1 MPLDQRFLRLADRF
15 LQLIKEETTF
25 DGIVCDE
32 VGTIVRSTSSL
43 RIGDLHAGSQK
54 IMRGEVHECYV
65 TAEEARANPLI
76 REGQSCPIIV
86 GGRRVGTIGIAG
98 ALETTRPLARVAAVL
113 LAHWAEEIQPE
124 GMPAPSGLEQRR
136 RARVLFVHASPESWE
151 RVRQAL
157 HERYDLLQAGKLSD
171 ALVTARRESPEVVL
185 CEESTGLAPQLLSS
199 MKFEGELSAI
209 PLLLLTEH
217 PNDSEAI
224 LDAGADDVVSAS
236 ASGGELR
243 ARVRAA
249 VRSYRMYP
257 QLNIERKNL
266 ARTVRMLS
274 RSQARTRAVIES
286 ALDGIVLLDIDGKIE
301 GMNATAERVF
311 ACALKDVAGKAFV
324 DALAAPASRA
334 TLAQTLALRL
344 SRTATGTRTAEC
356 EVTGQRGD
364 GLEFPMECKISRFE
378 TGAGSGLCAFVR
390 DLTEA
395 RRLELELYQAQ
406 KLEAVGR
413 LAAGIAHE
421 LNTPI
426 QFIGDNTQFLNEAF
440 TTFFAVQQ
448 KLVEVVKPEARPAI
462 AELEQESDM
471 DYLRE
476 QVPKTLESTLKGV
489 ERVATIVRGMKEFA
503 HPDQRDMVATDLNR
517 GIQATLEVARNE
529 YKYVADVE
537 TDLGELPFVMCYAS
551 DVNQVILNIVVNAAH
566 AIGDAVKATQG
577 RGRIRISTRREGDDV
592 VLTVADTG
600 TGIPDGVRDKVFD
613 PFFTTKEV
621 GRGTGQGLAIA
632 RTILQKHRGSIHFE
646 TEQGKGTTFHVRLP
660 IDGSRRAAVA
670 AASVPPPIGAGAPV
684 NPPEEA
690 SA

>member
-15 LQLIKEETTF
+15 LQLIKEETGC
-25 DGIVCDE
+25 DAIVCDE
-32 VGTIVRSTSSL
+32 MGTIVRATL
-43 RIGDLHAGSQK
+43 PLHAGSAHVGSQR
-54 IMRGEVHECYV
+54 IMRSEAHEYFV
-65 TAEEARANPLI
+65 TAEEAQGDPVLS
-76 REGQSCPIIV
+76 EGQNCPIVV
-86 GGRRVGTIGIAG
+86 GGRRVGTIGIDG
-98 ALETTRPLARVAAVL
+98 PSVTTRPLARVAAVL

-124 GMPAPSGLEQRR
+124 GIPAPSGLEQRR

-157 HERYDLLQAGKLSD
+157 HEKYDLLQVGRLSD
-171 ALVTARRESPEVVL
+171 ALVTARREPPDVVL
-185 CEESTGLAPQLLSS
+185 CDEATGFAWQLLSS

-209 PLLLLTEH
+209 PLVLLTDH

-224 LDAGADDVVSAS
+224 LDAGADDVVPASFSA
-236 ASGGELR
+236 GELR

-249 VRSYRMYP
+249 VRSHRMYP

-301 GMNATAERVF
+301 GMNATAERMF
-311 ACALKDVAGKAFV
+311 GWAQKDVAGKAFA
-324 DALAAPASRA
+324 DELLAPASRTA
-334 TLAQTLALRL
+334 LAQALSLRL
-344 SRTATGTRTAEC
+344 SRAAKENRTAEC
-356 EVTGQRGD
+356 DVAGRRSD

-378 TGAGSGLCAFVR
+378 TGAGSGLCAFLR

-395 RRLELELYQAQ
+395 RRLELELHQAQ

-421 LNTPI
+421 INTPI

-440 TTFFAVQQ
+440 ATFSAMQQ
-448 KLVEVVKPEARPAI
+448 KLAEAVKPEAREEI
-462 AELEQESDM
+462 AQLEQDVDM
-471 DYLRE
+471 AYLKE
-476 QVPKTLESTLKGV
+476 QVPKTLESTLRGV
-489 ERVATIVRGMKEFA
+489 ERVATIVRGMREFA
-503 HPDQRDMVATDLNR
+503 HTDRGDAVATDLNR

-537 TDLGELPFVMCYAS
+537 TDLGELPFVLCHAG
-551 DVNQVILNIVVNAAH
+551 DVNQVILNVVVNAAH
-566 AIGDAVKATQG
+566 AIADVVQGTQG
-577 RGRIRISTRREGDDV
+577 RGRIRISSRSEGSDV
-592 VLTVADTG
+592 VIAVSDTG
-600 TGIPDGVRDKVFD
+600 SGIPDGVRDKIFD

-632 RTILQKHRGSIHFE
+632 RTILQKHRGSIDFE
-646 TEQGKGTTFHVRLP
+646 TEPGKGTTFRIRLP
-660 IDGSRRAAVA
+660 IDGSKPAAAVTERA
-670 AASVPPPIGAGAPV
+670 PPPADAGAFSSGPGAV
-684 NPPEEA
+684 A
-690 SA
+690 